1 MSFVKYEQKDQVAV
15 LTIDRPEA
23 LNALNTQVL
32 CDLDEAIA
40 KVEQADDV
48 RVVILTGAGRSFVA
62 GADIGEMKGFS
73 AIDGQEVRRPRRRCV
88 PQAGEPVQAGDCG
101 GQRLCPGR
109 RL

>member
-40 KVEQADDV
+40 KVE
-48 RVVILTGAGRSFVA
+48 
-62 GADIGEMKGFS
+62 
-73 AIDGQEVRRPRRRCV
+73 
-88 PQAGEPVQAGDCG
+88 
-101 GQRLCPGR
+101 
-109 RL
+109 

>member
-48 RVVILTGAGRSFVA
+48 PGGHPH
-62 GADIGEMKGFS
+62 
-73 AIDGQEVRRPRRRCV
+73 RRGPFF
-88 PQAGEPVQAGDCG
+88 CG
-101 GQRLCPGR
+101 GR
-109 RL
+109 RHRGDEGLFRH